1 MGLPLLVAIG
11 AALYEQSKS
20 GPPDS
25 GSRDESPDAAIAR
38 NRIAEIMRSGM
49 DLQSQAPKVPESAYK
64 NPDGIDDLYQRVQAM
79 SITDVVAL
87 HQRWESIRNRLEEG
101 LRSFGPEIGKAMDG
115 KWEGAAAKA
124 AADGIKEYV
133 DKSSGLIGSV
143 QIVAE
148 KVKIIRSGIEVTRP
162 AVQEAPAHTWTSDVA
177 SWVPGPTWK
186 LNRHR
191 DDAAHDA
198 SVNVVKNVFYPAVRE
213 ADTGVPLVPKP
224 YNPVHESG
232 DQPSAPNNGWQP
244 SPSGNDTAAKATTAD
259 PAQEPGTQNTP
270 ESTVPASANPA
281 AEAANT
287 PDQTTTA
294 PASTNP
300 STQPAS
306 TNPGTDPASPRPGTP
321 SPGSPSTPR
330 SGTPRPGTLSP
341 GVPGLG
347 TPAPGRSSN
356 GVPGV
361 PGGVPAAAS
370 ARTGVGRPGAS
381 GTPGMMAPG
390 ARGKGDDDK
399 EHQTKDYLVN
409 QRNGEELTGLGPENR
424 VKSVP
429 PVIGE

>member
-1 MGLPLLVAIG
+1 MGLPFLVAIG
-11 AALYEQSKS
+11 AALFEQSKS

-38 NRIAEIMRSGM
+38 NRIAEIMRAGS
-49 DLQSQAPKVPESAYK
+49 DVQAQSPKVPENAYK

-87 HQRWESIRNRLEEG
+87 HQRWESIRNRLEQG
-101 LRSFGPEIGKAMDG
+101 LRGFGPEIGKAMEG

-124 AADGIKEYV
+124 ASDGVKDYV
-133 DKSSGLIGSV
+133 DKSSGLISSV

-162 AVQEAPAHTWTSDVA
+162 AVQEPPTHSWTSNVA

-186 LNRHR
+186 LNQHR
-191 DDAAHDA
+191 DDSAHDA

-224 YNPVHESG
+224 YNPVHNSG
-232 DQPSAPNNGWQP
+232 DQPSAPNNSWQP
-244 SPSGNDTAAKATTAD
+244 SSSGTDTGDKGTTVD
-259 PAQEPGTQNTP
+259 PAQLPGTENTP
-270 ESTVPASANPA
+270 ENTVPSSANPV
-281 AEAANT
+281 AEREST
-287 PDQTTTA
+287 PEQTRTT
-294 PASTNP
+294 PAGANP

-306 TNPGTDPASPRPGTP
+306 ADPGTDPSLTRPGTP
-321 SPGSPSTPR
+321 SPGSP
-330 SGTPRPGTLSP
+330 GTPSPGTPSP

-347 TPAPGRSSN
+347 NPAPGRSIN

-370 ARTGVGRPGAS
+370 ARPGTGRPGMS
-381 GTPGMMAPG
+381 GMPGMMAPG
-390 ARGKGDDDK
+390 ARSKGDDDK

-409 QRNGEELTGLGPENR
+409 QRNGEELTGLGAESR

>member
-1 MGLPLLVAIG
+1 MGLPFLVAIG

-25 GSRDESPDAAIAR
+25 DSRDESPDAAIAR
-38 NRIAEIMRSGM
+38 NRIAEIMRSGG
-49 DLQSQAPKVPESAYK
+49 DVQTQSPKVPESAYK

-87 HQRWESIRNRLEEG
+87 HQRWESIRNRLEQG
-101 LRSFGPEIGKAMDG
+101 LQGFGPEIGKAMEG

-124 AADGIKEYV
+124 ASDGIKEYV
-133 DKSSGLIGSV
+133 DKSSGLISSV

-162 AVQEAPAHTWTSDVA
+162 AVQEAPNHSWTSNVA

-186 LNRHR
+186 LNQHR
-191 DDAAHDA
+191 DDSAHDA

-224 YNPVHESG
+224 YNPVHNSG
-232 DQPSAPNNGWQP
+232 DQSSAPNNGRQP
-244 SPSGNDTAAKATTAD
+244 SSGTDNGENSTTVD
-259 PAQEPGTQNTP
+259 PAQLPGTDNTP
-270 ESTVPASANPA
+270 ESTVPSSTNPA
-281 AEAANT
+281 AEQENT
-287 PDQTTTA
+287 SEQTTTT
-294 PASTNP
+294 PAGTNP

-306 TNPGTDPASPRPGTP
+306 TNPGTDPSQTRPGTP
-321 SPGSPSTPR
+321 SPGSP
-330 SGTPRPGTLSP
+330 GTPSPDTPSP

-347 TPAPGRSSN
+347 NPTPGRSIS

-370 ARTGVGRPGAS
+370 ARPGTGRPGTS

-399 EHQTKDYLVN
+399 EHQTKDYLIN
-409 QRNGEELTGLGPENR
+409 QRNGEELTGLGAENR

>member
-1 MGLPLLVAIG
+1 MGLPFLVAIG
-11 AALYEQSKS
+11 AALFEQSKS

-38 NRIAEIMRSGM
+38 NRIAEIMRAGG
-49 DLQSQAPKVPESAYK
+49 DVQTQSPKVPESAYK

-87 HQRWESIRNRLEEG
+87 HQRWESIRNRLEQG
-101 LRSFGPEIGKAMDG
+101 LRGFGPEIGKAMEG

-133 DKSSGLIGSV
+133 DKSSGLISSV

-162 AVQEAPAHTWTSDVA
+162 AVQEAPTHSWTSNVA

-186 LNRHR
+186 LNQHR
-191 DDAAHDA
+191 DDSAHDA

-224 YNPVHESG
+224 YNPAHNSG
-232 DQPSAPNNGWQP
+232 DQPSVPNNSWHP
-244 SPSGNDTAAKATTAD
+244 TSSGTDTDTDKGTTVA
-259 PAQEPGTQNTP
+259 PAQLPSTENTP

-281 AEAANT
+281 GEQEST
-287 PDQTTTA
+287 SDQTTTT
-294 PASTNP
+294 PAGANP

-306 TNPGTDPASPRPGTP
+306 TNPGTDPSLTRPGTP
-321 SPGSPSTPR
+321 SPGSP
-330 SGTPRPGTLSP
+330 GTPSPGTPSP

-347 TPAPGRSSN
+347 NPAPGRSIN
-356 GVPGV
+356 GVPGI
-361 PGGVPAAAS
+361 PGSVPAAAS
-370 ARTGVGRPGAS
+370 ARPGTGRPGTS
-381 GTPGMMAPG
+381 GMPGMMAPG

-409 QRNGEELTGLGPENR
+409 QRNGEELTGLGAENR

>member
-1 MGLPLLVAIG
+1 MGLPFLVAIG

-38 NRIAEIMRSGM
+38 NRITEIMRAGN
-49 DLQSQAPKVPESAYK
+49 DLQTQSPKVPESAYK
-64 NPDGIDDLYQRVQAM
+64 TPDGIDDLYQRVQAM

-87 HQRWESIRNRLEEG
+87 HQRWESIRNRLEQG
-101 LRSFGPEIGKAMDG
+101 LQGFAPEIGKAMEG

-133 DKSSGLIGSV
+133 DKSSGLISSV

-186 LNRHR
+186 LNQHR
-191 DDAAHDA
+191 EDAAHNA

-224 YNPVHESG
+224 YNPVHNSS
-232 DQPSAPNNGWQP
+232 DQPSAPNSGWQP
-244 SPSGNDTAAKATTAD
+244 SSSTDIGTADKATTVD
-259 PAQEPGTQNTP
+259 PAQQPGSENTP
-270 ESTVPASANPA
+270 ESTVPSSTNPGAQHESTPEQSA
-281 AEAANT
+281 
-287 PDQTTTA
+287 TT

-300 STQPAS
+300 STQPAN
-306 TNPGTDPASPRPGTP
+306 TNPGTDPSLTRPGTP
-321 SPGSPSTPR
+321 SPGSP
-330 SGTPRPGTLSP
+330 GTHSPGTLNP
-341 GVPGLG
+341 NAPGLG
-347 TPAPGRSSN
+347 TPAPGRSIN
-356 GVPGV
+356 GV

-370 ARTGVGRPGAS
+370 ARPGTGRPGTS
-381 GTPGMMAPG
+381 GMPGMMAPG

-409 QRNGEELTGLGPENR
+409 QRNGEELTGLGAENS

>member
-1 MGLPLLVAIG
+1 MGLPFLVAIG
-11 AALYEQSKS
+11 AALLEQSKS

-38 NRIAEIMRSGM
+38 NRIAEIMRAGS
-49 DLQSQAPKVPESAYK
+49 DLQTQSPKVPETAYK

-87 HQRWESIRNRLEEG
+87 HQRWESIRNRLEQG
-101 LRSFGPEIGKAMDG
+101 LRGFAPEIGKAMEG

-162 AVQEAPAHTWTSDVA
+162 AVQEAPAHTWTSNVA

-186 LNRHR
+186 LNQHR
-191 DDAAHDA
+191 DEAAHDA

-224 YNPVHESG
+224 YNPVHDSG
-232 DQPSAPNNGWQP
+232 DQPSASNSGWQP
-244 SPSGNDTAAKATTAD
+244 SSSGTDTSDKAGTVD
-259 PAQEPGTQNTP
+259 PAQLRGTENTP
-270 ESTVPASANPA
+270 ENTVPSSTNPG
-281 AEAANT
+281 AEQEST
-287 PDQTTTA
+287 PEQTTTA
-294 PASTNP
+294 PAGTNP

-306 TNPGTDPASPRPGTP
+306 TNPGTDPSLTRPGTP
-321 SPGSPSTPR
+321 GPGSPNTP
-330 SGTPRPGTLSP
+330 SPGIPGP

-347 TPAPGRSSN
+347 SPAPGRSIN
-356 GVPGV
+356 GV
-361 PGGVPAAAS
+361 PGGVPAVAS
-370 ARTGVGRPGAS
+370 ARPGTGRPGS
-381 GTPGMMAPG
+381 GGMPGMMAPG

-409 QRNGEELTGLGPENR
+409 QRNGEELTGLGAENR

>member
-1 MGLPLLVAIG
+1 MGLPFLVAIS
-11 AALYEQSKS
+11 AALLEQSKS

-38 NRIAEIMRSGM
+38 NRIAEIMRAGT
-49 DLQSQAPKVPESAYK
+49 DLQSQSPKVPETAYK

-87 HQRWESIRNRLEEG
+87 HQRWESIRNRLEQG
-101 LRSFGPEIGKAMDG
+101 LRGFAPEIGKAMEG
-115 KWEGAAAKA
+115 RWEGVAATAAAN
-124 AADGIKEYV
+124 GIKDYV
-133 DKSSGLIGSV
+133 DKSSGLISSV

-186 LNRHR
+186 LNQHR

-224 YNPVHESG
+224 YNPVHDSG
-232 DQPSAPNNGWQP
+232 DQPSVSNGGWQP
-244 SPSGNDTAAKATTAD
+244 SSSATDSGDRAATVD
-259 PAQEPGTQNTP
+259 PTQRPGTENTP
-270 ESTVPASANPA
+270 ENTVQSSTDPV
-281 AEAANT
+281 AEQEST
-287 PDQTTTA
+287 PEQTTTA
-294 PASTNP
+294 PAGTSP

-306 TNPGTDPASPRPGTP
+306 TNPGTDPALPRPGTP
-321 SPGSPSTPR
+321 SPGSPSTP
-330 SGTPRPGTLSP
+330 SPTAPGP
-341 GVPGLG
+341 GMPGLG
-347 TPAPGRSSN
+347 TPAPGRSVN

-370 ARTGVGRPGAS
+370 ARPGAGRPGTS
-381 GTPGMMAPG
+381 GMPGMMAPG

-409 QRNGEELTGLGPENR
+409 QRNGEELTGLGAENR

>member
-1 MGLPLLVAIG
+1 MGLPFLVAIG

-20 GPPDS
+20 GPPDN

-38 NRIAEIMRSGM
+38 NRIAEIMRGGTE
-49 DLQSQAPKVPESAYK
+49 LQTQSPKVPESAYK
-64 NPDGIDDLYQRVQAM
+64 NPDAIDDLYQRVQAM
-79 SITDVVAL
+79 SVTDVVAL
-87 HQRWESIRNRLEEG
+87 HQRWESIRNRLAQG
-101 LRSFGPEIGKAMDG
+101 LQGFGPEISKAMEG

-162 AVQEAPAHTWTSDVA
+162 AVQEAPGHAWTSDVA

-186 LNRHR
+186 LNQHR

-198 SVNVVKNVFYPAVRE
+198 SVNVIKNVFYPAVRE

-224 YNPVHESG
+224 YNPVHSSG
-232 DQPSAPNNGWQP
+232 DRPSAPNSSWQTP
-244 SPSGNDTAAKATTAD
+244 SPATDTRDKPTTVD
-259 PAQEPGTQNTP
+259 PAQSSSTP
-270 ESTVPASANPA
+270 ETVPASTSPL
-281 AEAANT
+281 AEQQNS
-287 PDQTTTA
+287 PDQTATT
-294 PASTNP
+294 PAGTNP

-306 TNPGTDPASPRPGTP
+306 ATPGTDPSPTRPGTPTPGSPGTP
-321 SPGSPSTPR
+321 SPGM
-330 SGTPRPGTLSP
+330 PGR
-341 GVPGLG
+341 G
-347 TPAPGRSSN
+347 TPAPGRSIN
-356 GVPGV
+356 GVPAV
-361 PGGVPAAAS
+361 PNSVPAATA
-370 ARTGVGRPGAS
+370 RPGAGRAGMS
-381 GTPGMMAPG
+381 GMPGMTPPG

-409 QRNGEELTGLGPENR
+409 QRNGEELTGLGAENR
-424 VKSVP
+424 VKTVP

>member
-1 MGLPLLVAIG
+1 MGLPFLVAIG

-38 NRIAEIMRSGM
+38 NRITEIMRAGN
-49 DLQSQAPKVPESAYK
+49 DLQSQSPKVPESAYK
-64 NPDGIDDLYQRVQAM
+64 NPDGMDDLYQRVQAM

-87 HQRWESIRNRLEEG
+87 HQRWESIRNRLEQG
-101 LRSFGPEIGKAMDG
+101 LRGFAPEIGKAMEG

-133 DKSSGLIGSV
+133 DKSGGLISSV

-162 AVQEAPAHTWTSDVA
+162 AVQEAPVHTWTSDVA

-186 LNRHR
+186 LNQHR
-191 DDAAHDA
+191 EDAAHDA

-224 YNPVHESG
+224 YNPVHNSS
-232 DQPSAPNNGWQP
+232 DQPYTPNNGWQP
-244 SPSGNDTAAKATTAD
+244 SSSGTGTADKATTAD
-259 PAQEPGTQNTP
+259 PAQQPGTENTP
-270 ESTVPASANPA
+270 ETTVPSSTNPVAEQESTTEQSA
-281 AEAANT
+281 
-287 PDQTTTA
+287 TT

-306 TNPGTDPASPRPGTP
+306 TNPGTDPSLTRPGTP
-321 SPGSPSTPR
+321 SPGSP
-330 SGTPRPGTLSP
+330 GTHSPGTLNP
-341 GVPGLG
+341 NAPGLG
-347 TPAPGRSSN
+347 TPAPGRSIN
-356 GVPGV
+356 GV

-370 ARTGVGRPGAS
+370 ARPGTGRPGTS
-381 GTPGMMAPG
+381 GMPGMMAPG
-390 ARGKGDDDK
+390 TRGKGDDDK

-409 QRNGEELTGLGPENR
+409 QRNGEELTGLGAENS

>member
-1 MGLPLLVAIG
+1 MGLPFLIAIG
-11 AALYEQSKS
+11 AALLEQSKS

-38 NRIAEIMRSGM
+38 NRIAEIMRAGS
-49 DLQSQAPKVPESAYK
+49 DVHTQSPKVPESAYK
-64 NPDGIDDLYQRVQAM
+64 NPDGFDDLYQRVQAM
-79 SITDVVAL
+79 SITDVEAL
-87 HQRWESIRNRLEEG
+87 HQRWESIRNRLEQG
-101 LRSFGPEIGKAMDG
+101 LRGFGPEIGKAMEG

-133 DKSSGLIGSV
+133 DKSSGLISSV

-162 AVQEAPAHTWTSDVA
+162 AVQEAPTHSWTSNVA

-186 LNRHR
+186 LNQHR
-191 DDAAHDA
+191 DDSAHDA

-224 YNPVHESG
+224 YNPVHNPG
-232 DQPSAPNNGWQP
+232 DQPSAPNNSWR
-244 SPSGNDTAAKATTAD
+244 PSGTDASDKGTTVD
-259 PAQEPGTQNTP
+259 PAQLPGTENTP
-270 ESTVPASANPA
+270 ESTVPPSTNPI
-281 AEAANT
+281 AEREST
-287 PDQTTTA
+287 PEQTTTT
-294 PASTNP
+294 PAGANP

-306 TNPGTDPASPRPGTP
+306 TNPGTDPSLTRPGTP
-321 SPGSPSTPR
+321 STGSP
-330 SGTPRPGTLSP
+330 GTPGPGTPSP

-347 TPAPGRSSN
+347 NPAPGRSIN

-370 ARTGVGRPGAS
+370 ARPWTGRQGTS
-381 GTPGMMAPG
+381 GMPGMMAPG

-409 QRNGEELTGLGPENR
+409 QRNGEELTGLGAENR

>member
-1 MGLPLLVAIG
+1 MGLPFLVAIG
-11 AALYEQSKS
+11 AALLEQSKS

-38 NRIAEIMRSGM
+38 NRIAEIMRAGS
-49 DLQSQAPKVPESAYK
+49 DLQTQSPKVPETAYK

-87 HQRWESIRNRLEEG
+87 HQRWESIRNRLEQG
-101 LRSFGPEIGKAMDG
+101 LRGFAPEIGKAMEG

-133 DKSSGLIGSV
+133 DKSSGLISSV

-162 AVQEAPAHTWTSDVA
+162 AVQEAPAHTWTSNVA

-186 LNRHR
+186 LNQHR
-191 DDAAHDA
+191 DEAAHDA

-224 YNPVHESG
+224 YNPVHDSG
-232 DQPSAPNNGWQP
+232 DQPSASNSGWQP
-244 SPSGNDTAAKATTAD
+244 SSSGTDTSDKAGTVD
-259 PAQEPGTQNTP
+259 PAQLPGTENTAENTVPSSTNPGAEQESTP
-270 ESTVPASANPA
+270 E
-281 AEAANT
+281 
-287 PDQTTTA
+287 QTTTA
-294 PASTNP
+294 PAGTNP

-306 TNPGTDPASPRPGTP
+306 TNPGTDPSLTRPGTPGPGSPNTP
-321 SPGSPSTPR
+321 SPGSP
-330 SGTPRPGTLSP
+330 GP

-347 TPAPGRSSN
+347 TPAPGRSIN
-356 GVPGV
+356 GV
-361 PGGVPAAAS
+361 PGGVPAVAS
-370 ARTGVGRPGAS
+370 ARPGTGRPGS
-381 GTPGMMAPG
+381 GGMPGMMAPG

-409 QRNGEELTGLGPENR
+409 QRNGEELTGLGAENR

>member
-1 MGLPLLVAIG
+1 MGLPFLVAIG
-11 AALYEQSKS
+11 AALFEQSKS

-38 NRIAEIMRSGM
+38 NRISEIMRDGG
-49 DLQSQAPKVPESAYK
+49 DVQTQSPKVPESAYK

-87 HQRWESIRNRLEEG
+87 HQRWESIRNRLEQG
-101 LRSFGPEIGKAMDG
+101 LQGFGPEISKAMEG

-124 AADGIKEYV
+124 ASDGIKEYV
-133 DKSSGLIGSV
+133 DKSSGLISSV

-162 AVQEAPAHTWTSDVA
+162 AVQEPPAHSWTSNVA

-186 LNRHR
+186 LNQHR
-191 DDAAHDA
+191 DDSAHDA

-224 YNPVHESG
+224 YNPVHNSG
-232 DQPSAPNNGWQP
+232 DRPSAPNNSRQP
-244 SPSGNDTAAKATTAD
+244 SSSGTDTGDEGTTVD
-259 PAQEPGTQNTP
+259 SAQLAGTEN
-270 ESTVPASANPA
+270 STVPSSANPV
-281 AEAANT
+281 AEREST
-287 PDQTTTA
+287 PDQTTTT
-294 PASTNP
+294 PAGTNP

-306 TNPGTDPASPRPGTP
+306 TNPGTDPSLTRPGTSSPGSPGTP
-321 SPGSPSTPR
+321 SPGTP
-330 SGTPRPGTLSP
+330 SP

-347 TPAPGRSSN
+347 SPAPGRSIN
-356 GVPGV
+356 GLPSV

-370 ARTGVGRPGAS
+370 ARPGTGRPGTS
-381 GTPGMMAPG
+381 GMPGMIAPG

-409 QRNGEELTGLGPENR
+409 QRNGEELTGLGAENR

>member
-1 MGLPLLVAIG
+1 MGLPFLVAIG
-11 AALYEQSKS
+11 AALLEQSKS

-38 NRIAEIMRSGM
+38 NRITEIMRAGT
-49 DLQSQAPKVPESAYK
+49 DVQTQSPKVPESAYK

-79 SITDVVAL
+79 SINDVVAL
-87 HQRWESIRNRLEEG
+87 HQRWESIRNRLEQG
-101 LRSFGPEIGKAMDG
+101 LQGFGPEIGKAMEG

-162 AVQEAPAHTWTSDVA
+162 AVQEAPGHTWTSDVA

-186 LNRHR
+186 LNQHR

-224 YNPVHESG
+224 YNPVHGSG
-232 DQPSAPNNGWQP
+232 DQPSASNNGWQP
-244 SPSGNDTAAKATTAD
+244 SSSRNDVGDKPTAGDPSQPSATED
-259 PAQEPGTQNTP
+259 TP
-270 ESTVPASANPA
+270 ESTVTSGTNPA
-281 AEAANT
+281 AEQQNSAEEPATT
-287 PDQTTTA
+287 PA
-294 PASTNP
+294 GRNP

-306 TNPGTDPASPRPGTP
+306 TSAATDPSLTRPGTP
-321 SPGSPSTPR
+321 SPGSP
-330 SGTPRPGTLSP
+330 GTPSPGTSNP

-347 TPAPGRSSN
+347 TPAPGRSIKAVPAVPN
-356 GVPGV
+356 GI
-361 PGGVPAAAS
+361 PAAAS
-370 ARTGVGRPGAS
+370 ARPSTGRPGTS
-381 GTPGMMAPG
+381 GMPGMMSPG
-390 ARGKGDDDK
+390 SRGKGDDDK

-409 QRNGEELTGLGPENR
+409 QRNGEELTGLGAENR

>member
-1 MGLPLLVAIG
+1 MGLPFLVAIG
-11 AALYEQSKS
+11 AALLEQSKS
-20 GPPDS
+20 GPPDT

-38 NRIAEIMRSGM
+38 NRIAEIMCSGNE
-49 DLQSQAPKVPESAYK
+49 LQTQSPKVPESAYK

-79 SITDVVAL
+79 SVTDVVAL
-87 HQRWESIRNRLEEG
+87 HQRWESIRNRLEQG
-101 LRSFGPEIGKAMDG
+101 LQGFAPDISKAMEG

-162 AVQEAPAHTWTSDVA
+162 AVQETPGHTWTSNVA

-186 LNRHR
+186 LNQHR
-191 DDAAHDA
+191 EDAAHDA

-224 YNPVHESG
+224 YNPVQKPG
-232 DQPSAPNNGWQP
+232 DLPSSNNAGQPS
-244 SPSGNDTAAKATTAD
+244 SPGKDPGDKFTTVEQQSSGT
-259 PAQEPGTQNTP
+259 ENTP
-270 ESTVPASANPA
+270 EDTDSAGTNLL
-281 AEAANT
+281 AEQQNT
-287 PDQTTTA
+287 PDQTATT
-294 PASTNP
+294 PAGTNP
-300 STQPAS
+300 STQPAN
-306 TNPGTDPASPRPGTP
+306 TTGTDPSPTRPGTP
-321 SPGSPSTPR
+321 SPGSP
-330 SGTPRPGTLSP
+330 GTPNP

-347 TPAPGRSSN
+347 TPIPGRSVKALPAVPN
-356 GVPGV
+356 GVPV
-361 PGGVPAAAS
+361 AAA
-370 ARTGVGRPGAS
+370 ARTGAGRPGM
-381 GTPGMMAPG
+381 GGMPGMMPPG

-409 QRNGEELTGLGPENR
+409 QQNGEELTGLGAANR
-424 VKSVP
+424 AKTVP

>member
-1 MGLPLLVAIG
+1 MGLPFLVAIG
-11 AALYEQSKS
+11 AALLEQSKS

-38 NRIAEIMRSGM
+38 NRIAEIMRGGT
-49 DLQSQAPKVPESAYK
+49 DLQTQSPRVPESAYK

-87 HQRWESIRNRLEEG
+87 HQRWESIRNRLEQG
-101 LRSFGPEIGKAMDG
+101 LRSFGPEIGKAMEG

-162 AVQEAPAHTWTSDVA
+162 AVQEAPAHTWTSNVA

-186 LNRHR
+186 LNQHR

-224 YNPVHESG
+224 YNPVQKAG
-232 DQPSAPNNGWQP
+232 DQPPAPNNGWQP
-244 SPSGNDTAAKATTAD
+244 SSTGNDTADKATTTD
-259 PAQEPGTQNTP
+259 RTQEPATQNTP
-270 ESTVPASANPA
+270 ESAVPASTNPA
-281 AEAANT
+281 AELKST
-287 PDQTTTA
+287 PEQTTTT
-294 PASTNP
+294 PAGTNP

-306 TNPGTDPASPRPGTP
+306 TNAGTDPASTRPGTP
-321 SPGSPSTPR
+321 SPGSP
-330 SGTPRPGTLSP
+330 GTPHPSTVTP

-370 ARTGVGRPGAS
+370 ARPGTGRPGAS

-409 QRNGEELTGLGPENR
+409 QRNGEELTGLGTENR
-424 VKSVP
+424 AKSVP

>member
-1 MGLPLLVAIG
+1 MGLPFLVAIG
-11 AALYEQSKS
+11 AALLEQSKS

-38 NRIAEIMRSGM
+38 NRIAEIMRAGT
-49 DLQSQAPKVPESAYK
+49 DVQTQSPKVPESAYK

-87 HQRWESIRNRLEEG
+87 HQRWESIRNRLEQG
-101 LRSFGPEIGKAMDG
+101 LQGFGPEIGKAMEG

-124 AADGIKEYV
+124 ASDGIKDYV
-133 DKSSGLIGSV
+133 DKSSGLISSV
-143 QIVAE
+143 QIVTE

-162 AVQEAPAHTWTSDVA
+162 AVQEAPTHTWTSNVA

-186 LNRHR
+186 LNQHR
-191 DDAAHDA
+191 DDSAHDA

-224 YNPVHESG
+224 YNPVHNSG

-244 SPSGNDTAAKATTAD
+244 SSSGADTGDKATTVD
-259 PAQEPGTQNTP
+259 PAQLPGTENTP
-270 ESTVPASANPA
+270 ESTVPSGTNPV
-281 AEAANT
+281 AEQEST
-287 PDQTTTA
+287 PEQTTTT
-294 PASTNP
+294 PAGTNP

-306 TNPGTDPASPRPGTP
+306 ANPSTDPSLTRPGTP
-321 SPGSPSTPR
+321 SPGSPSTP
-330 SGTPRPGTLSP
+330 SPGTPGP

-347 TPAPGRSSN
+347 TPAPGRSIN

-361 PGGVPAAAS
+361 PGSVPAAAS
-370 ARTGVGRPGAS
+370 ARPGTGRPGTS
-381 GTPGMMAPG
+381 GMPGMMAPG

-409 QRNGEELTGLGPENR
+409 QRNGEELTGLGAENR

>member
-1 MGLPLLVAIG
+1 MGLPFLVAIG
-11 AALYEQSKS
+11 AALLEQSKS

-38 NRIAEIMRSGM
+38 NRIAEIMRAGS
-49 DLQSQAPKVPESAYK
+49 DLQTQSPKVPETAYK

-87 HQRWESIRNRLEEG
+87 HQRWESIRNRLEQG
-101 LRSFGPEIGKAMDG
+101 LRGFAPEIGKAMEG

-133 DKSSGLIGSV
+133 DKSSGLIRSV

-162 AVQEAPAHTWTSDVA
+162 AVQEAPAHTWTSNVA

-186 LNRHR
+186 LNQHR
-191 DDAAHDA
+191 DEAAHDA

-224 YNPVHESG
+224 YNPVHDSG
-232 DQPSAPNNGWQP
+232 DQPSASNSGWQP
-244 SPSGNDTAAKATTAD
+244 SSSGTDTSDKAGTVD
-259 PAQEPGTQNTP
+259 PAQLPGTENTAENTVPSSTNPGAEQESTP
-270 ESTVPASANPA
+270 E
-281 AEAANT
+281 
-287 PDQTTTA
+287 QTTTT
-294 PASTNP
+294 PAGTNP

-306 TNPGTDPASPRPGTP
+306 TNPGTDPSLTRPGTPGPGSPNTP
-321 SPGSPSTPR
+321 SPGSP
-330 SGTPRPGTLSP
+330 GP

-347 TPAPGRSSN
+347 TPAPGRSIN
-356 GVPGV
+356 GV
-361 PGGVPAAAS
+361 PGGVPTVAS
-370 ARTGVGRPGAS
+370 ARPGTGRPGS
-381 GTPGMMAPG
+381 GGMPGMMAPG

-409 QRNGEELTGLGPENR
+409 QRNGEELTGLGAENR

>member
-1 MGLPLLVAIG
+1 MGLPFLVAIG
-11 AALYEQSKS
+11 AALLEQSKS

-38 NRIAEIMRSGM
+38 NRIAEIMRAGT
-49 DLQSQAPKVPESAYK
+49 DLQSQSPKVPESAYK

-87 HQRWESIRNRLEEG
+87 HQRWESIRNRLEQG
-101 LRSFGPEIGKAMDG
+101 LQGFAPEISKAMEG

-124 AADGIKEYV
+124 AADGVKEYV

-162 AVQEAPAHTWTSDVA
+162 AVQEAPGHTWTSDIA

-186 LNRHR
+186 LNQHR
-191 DDAAHDA
+191 DDVAHDA

-213 ADTGVPLVPKP
+213 ADSGVPLVPKP
-224 YNPVHESG
+224 YNPVHDSG
-232 DQPSAPNNGWQP
+232 DQPSAPNSGRQP
-244 SPSGNDTAAKATTAD
+244 SSSGNDAGDKPTRVD
-259 PAQEPGTQNTP
+259 PSQLPGTENTP
-270 ESTVPASANPA
+270 ESTAPSSTNPA
-281 AEAANT
+281 AEQENSVAQA
-287 PDQTTTA
+287 TTM
-294 PASTNP
+294 PAGTDP

-306 TNPGTDPASPRPGTP
+306 TSPGPDPSLARPGTP
-321 SPGSPSTPR
+321 SPGSPGSP
-330 SGTPRPGTLSP
+330 SPGTPSP

-347 TPAPGRSSN
+347 TPAPGRSIN
-356 GVPGV
+356 GSPAVPS
-361 PGGVPAAAS
+361 GVPAAAS
-370 ARTGVGRPGAS
+370 ARPGTGRPGTS
-381 GTPGMMAPG
+381 GMPGMMAPG
-390 ARGKGDDDK
+390 TRGQGDDDK

-409 QRNGEELTGLGPENR
+409 QRNGEELTGLGAENR

>member
-1 MGLPLLVAIG
+1 MGLPFLVAIG
-11 AALYEQSKS
+11 AALLEQSKS

-38 NRIAEIMRSGM
+38 NRIAEIMRAGT
-49 DLQSQAPKVPESAYK
+49 DFQAQSPKVPEGAYK

-79 SITDVVAL
+79 SITEVVAL
-87 HQRWESIRNRLEEG
+87 HQRWESIRNRLEQG
-101 LRSFGPEIGKAMDG
+101 LQGFAPEISKAMEG

-124 AADGIKEYV
+124 AADGVKEYV

-162 AVQEAPAHTWTSDVA
+162 AVQEAPGHTWTSDVA

-186 LNRHR
+186 LNQHR
-191 DDAAHDA
+191 DDAARDA

-213 ADTGVPLVPKP
+213 ADSGVPLVPKP
-224 YNPVHESG
+224 YNPVHNSG
-232 DQPSAPNNGWQP
+232 DQPSAPKNGWQP
-244 SPSGNDTAAKATTAD
+244 SSSENDAGDKPTTVDPSQLSGTENAPEITA
-259 PAQEPGTQNTP
+259 PF
-270 ESTVPASANPA
+270 STNPA
-281 AEAANT
+281 AEQENSAE
-287 PDQTTTA
+287 QTTT
-294 PASTNP
+294 PAGTNP

-306 TNPGTDPASPRPGTP
+306 TNPGTDPSLTRPGTP
-321 SPGSPSTPR
+321 SPGSP
-330 SGTPRPGTLSP
+330 GTPSPITPSP

-347 TPAPGRSSN
+347 NPAPGRSIN
-356 GVPGV
+356 GAPAVPS
-361 PGGVPAAAS
+361 GVPAAAS
-370 ARTGVGRPGAS
+370 ARPGTGRPGTS
-381 GTPGMMAPG
+381 GMPGMMAPG
-390 ARGKGDDDK
+390 SRGKGDDDK

-409 QRNGEELTGLGPENR
+409 QHNGEELTGLGAENR

>member
-1 MGLPLLVAIG
+1 
-11 AALYEQSKS
+11 
-20 GPPDS
+20 
-25 GSRDESPDAAIAR
+25 
-38 NRIAEIMRSGM
+38 MRSGS
-49 DLQSQAPKVPESAYK
+49 DLQTQSPTVPESSYK

-79 SITDVVAL
+79 SIPDVVAL
-87 HQRWESIRNRLEEG
+87 HQRWESIRNRLEQG
-101 LRSFGPEIGKAMDG
+101 LQGFGPEIGKAMEG

-124 AADGIKEYV
+124 AADGVKEYV
-133 DKSSGLIGSV
+133 DKSSGLISSV

-186 LNRHR
+186 LNQHR
-191 DDAAHDA
+191 DDTAHDA

-224 YNPVHESG
+224 YNPVHGSG
-232 DQPSAPNNGWQP
+232 DQPSASSTDWQP
-244 SPSGNDTAAKATTAD
+244 SSGTGIGGKTTTVD
-259 PAQEPGTQNTP
+259 PAQLPGTENTP
-270 ESTVPASANPA
+270 ESTAPSSTNPL
-281 AEAANT
+281 AEQDST
-287 PDQTTTA
+287 PEQTATA
-294 PASTNP
+294 PAGTNP

-306 TNPGTDPASPRPGTP
+306 TNPGTDPSPTRFGTP
-321 SPGSPSTPR
+321 SPASP
-330 SGTPRPGTLSP
+330 GTPGPGTFNPS
-341 GVPGLG
+341 VPGLG
-347 TPAPGRSSN
+347 TPAPGRSVN
-356 GVPGV
+356 GAPGT

-370 ARTGVGRPGAS
+370 ARPGTGRPGTT

-409 QRNGEELTGLGPENR
+409 QRNGEELTGLGAENR